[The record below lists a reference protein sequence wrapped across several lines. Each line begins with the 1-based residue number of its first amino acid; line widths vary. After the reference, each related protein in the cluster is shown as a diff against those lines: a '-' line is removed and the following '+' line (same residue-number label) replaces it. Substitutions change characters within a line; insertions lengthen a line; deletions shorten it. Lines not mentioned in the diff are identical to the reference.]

1 MEIEHELKQR
11 ASLKKIAEKI
21 GKHHSSISREILAR
35 RTPSSKGAFGRITN
49 RCISRGLCNRR
60 QLCMDKPD
68 CTRRCSTCRACNA
81 LCPDFVEQICSKL
94 AAPPYVCNGCADE
107 AACVLH
113 KFYYL
118 HKLAHCT
125 YREILTGSREGANI
139 TEEEL
144 ISLDELVSPLIRQG
158 QSLHH
163 ILVNNPDC
171 FTMNDKTLYRYV
183 AGRLLQAKNGDMPRV
198 CRLKPRAGKPVEHKV
213 DTGCRIGRTYA
224 DYLSFM
230 ATAPDLRAVE
240 MDSVIGRVGGKVLLT
255 LMFPWCGLMLAFL
268 RNRNDSQS
276 VIDAFSHLWN
286 RTGPELYRRLFAVLL
301 GDNGS
306 EFSNPKALELD
317 PDLAEVH
324 YQSAVI
330 AQLVEWDW
338 GKSEKEF
345 LKSLAINPN
354 NPLARLMYAQLLLIL
369 NRDDESLAQRELA
382 LSLDPLNLV
391 TRILYIGTLVQAGD
405 FKASIPLMEEA
416 LAANPEDINLNGML
430 ELAAYMSKD
439 NERAVK
445 ALKYSLPFPF
455 EKRRYLEI
463 ERIYKE
469 SGIVPAYSELI
480 KYMEQYGE
488 NNYIGFFDMTF
499 RYIIANQ
506 PGRAMDWVEKGFK
519 SHDPLMAYITR
530 SGHVLEPLFENPR
543 FIDICKKMNLTLSKS
558 EVQN

>member
-1 MEIEHELKQR
+1 MAKRKHITDLERMEIEHELKQR
-11 ASLKKIAEKI
+11 SSLKKIAEKI

-35 RTPSSKGAFGRITN
+35 RIPSSKGAFGRITN

-81 LCPDFVEQICSKL
+81 LCPDFVEEICSRP
-94 AAPPYVCNGCADE
+94 ASPPYVCNGCADE

-118 HKLAHCT
+118 HKLAHRT

-183 AGRLLQAKNGDMPRV
+183 AGGLLQAKNGDMPRV

-268 RNRNDSQS
+268 RDRNDSQS

-286 RTGPELYRRLFAVLL
+286 LTDPALYRRLFPVLL

-306 EFSNPKALELD
+306 EFSNPNALEIAPDGELRTRVFYCD
-317 PDLAEVH
+317 PRATNQKARIERNH
-324 YQSAVI
+324 
-330 AQLVEWDW
+330 
-338 GKSEKEF
+338 EF
-345 LKSLAINPN
+345 I
-354 NPLARLMYAQLLLIL
+354 RMIL
-369 NRDDESLAQRELA
+369 
-382 LSLDPLNLV
+382 PK
-391 TRILYIGTLVQAGD
+391 GTSFDRLVQADIDLMMSHINSYSRPSLGD
-405 FKASIPLMEEA
+405 KTPFDLFGYVYGTDV
-416 LAANPEDINLNGML
+416 L
-430 ELAAYMSKD
+430 
-439 NERAVK
+439 K
-445 ALKYSLPFPF
+445 ALGLQRIEPNEILLKPRLLP
-455 EKRRYLEI
+455 
-463 ERIYKE
+463 
-469 SGIVPAYSELI
+469 
-480 KYMEQYGE
+480 
-488 NNYIGFFDMTF
+488 
-499 RYIIANQ
+499 
-506 PGRAMDWVEKGFK
+506 
-519 SHDPLMAYITR
+519 
-530 SGHVLEPLFENPR
+530 
-543 FIDICKKMNLTLSKS
+543 
-558 EVQN
+558 